1 MPKPL
6 RENILFASI
15 KNDTLLIATKHIAI
29 SAEINNFRTYDIL
42 NAIKL
47 MLDSTHLISQN
58 PLNENL
64 AKDLETLRRIKK
76 VKAYVPKNI
85 LEHKDSTESVKV
97 MYFKERAKG
106 DFTIDE
112 DSPFREIFEAI
123 KVAIKQNLAN
133 ELKRQD

>member
-1 MPKPL
+1 
-6 RENILFASI
+6 
-15 KNDTLLIATKHIAI
+15 
-29 SAEINNFRTYDIL
+29 
-42 NAIKL
+42 

-58 PLNENL
+58 PLNANL
-64 AKDLETLRRIKK
+64 AEDLETLRRIKK

-85 LEHKDSTESVKV
+85 LEHKDSVECVKV
-97 MYFKERAKG
+97 AYFKERAKG

-123 KVAIKQNLAN
+123 KIAIKRNLAN